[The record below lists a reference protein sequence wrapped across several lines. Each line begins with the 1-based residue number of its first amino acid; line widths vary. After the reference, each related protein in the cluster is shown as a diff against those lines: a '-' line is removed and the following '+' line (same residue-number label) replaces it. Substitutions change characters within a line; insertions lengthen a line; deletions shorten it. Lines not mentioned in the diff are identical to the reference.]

1 MKKTLLVAAVS
12 GAFSMTAAHAQSSVT
27 LYGLLDAGLVF
38 SNNQGGHQDWQQGSG
53 ALTTSVFGLRGNED
67 LGGGLHAVFRLESGI
82 DVNNGGLANHSSLF
96 GRQSYVGL
104 SSDQYGTITLGRQF
118 DSMVDFVSPLAM
130 AGAGDGNNLAAHP
143 FDNDNLS
150 SSFSVNNSV
159 KYTSANYNGLQ
170 FGGLYGFSNE
180 AGGFGDNRA
189 YSFGA
194 SYKNGPLNVGAGY
207 MELNNAGGGI
217 SQTNPNG
224 AVSSSDNDSTFT
236 AKRQREWGVG
246 ANYAFGPAT
255 VGLVW
260 THTQL
265 DDLGGVNIGGNFIG
279 GLGGADL
286 HLDNYEINGRYALTP
301 ALSLA
306 GAYTYTD
313 GHYDGTTSA
322 HPKWQQG
329 TLEADYSLSKRTDVY
344 VEGVYQH
351 ANGGAAGTVFANA
364 AINTLSPSSTDN
376 QVAATVGLRH
386 RF

>member
-1 MKKTLLVAAVS
+1 MKKTLLVAAIS
-12 GAFSMTAAHAQSSVT
+12 GTFAMTAHAQSSVT

-38 SNNQGGHQDWQQGSG
+38 SNNQGGHQNYQQSSS

-82 DVNNGGLANHSSLF
+82 NVNNGATSNKNSLF

-104 SSDQYGTITLGRQF
+104 SSDKFGAITLGRQF
-118 DSMVDFVSPLAM
+118 DSMVDYVSPFAM

-150 SSFSVNNSV
+150 STFSINNAV
-159 KYTSANYNGLQ
+159 KYTSVDYNGLQ
-170 FGGLYGFSNE
+170 FGGLYGFSNA

-194 SYKNGPLNVGAGY
+194 SYKNGPLAVGAGY
-207 MELNNAGGGI
+207 MELNNAAGGI
-217 SQTNPNG
+217 AQTNPNG
-224 AVSSSDNDSTFT
+224 AVSAQDNDSTFT
-236 AKRQREWGVG
+236 AQRQREWGAG
-246 ANYAFGPAT
+246 ANYTFGAAT
-255 VGLVW
+255 VGFVW

-265 DDLGGVNIGGNFIG
+265 DKIGGVNIGGNFFG
-279 GLGGADL
+279 GIGGADL

-301 ALSLA
+301 MLSLA

-313 GHYDGTTSA
+313 GHYQGATSA
-322 HPKWQQG
+322 HPKYQQG

-351 ANGGAAGTVFANA
+351 ANGGAPGTVFANA
-364 AINTLSPSSTDN
+364 SINTLSPSSTDN